1 MAAAHTHALAAGASD
16 AAAVAAPAGAS
27 ATGGATGEGAEDVGD
42 GQAAPG
48 AGTDLAMA
56 GKIAAGFNPRTGK
69 WRGTADDPFG
79 YEKRELY
86 YEQEHEKQVTEW
98 TKFIA
103 EQHAQV

>member
-1 MAAAHTHALAAGASD
+1 
-16 AAAVAAPAGAS
+16 
-27 ATGGATGEGAEDVGD
+27 
-42 GQAAPG
+42 
-48 AGTDLAMA
+48 MA

-86 YEQEHEKQVTEW
+86 YEQEHEKQVAEW